1 MKETFIPILEKIGRG
16 FRAIAQ
22 HPRVTRARN
31 CLSTFASANCKR
43 TTNAIRTFS
52 PLEQKIFLALCVI
65 VVTSGIAFLFAL
77 NARFLVTIPTYGGSF
92 TEGVIGAPRFI
103 NPTLAI
109 SDADRDLTA
118 LVYSGLMRPTPEGKL
133 VPDLAQKYS
142 VSDDGL
148 TYTFILRENL
158 TWHDG
163 APLSA
168 DDVVFT
174 IEKVQDPVLKSPKRA
189 SWEGVTVSKEDDR
202 TIVFS
207 LKQAYSPF
215 LENTTL
221 GILPKHIW
229 GGISSEEF
237 GFSTYNTEPVGS
249 GPYKVQGTKKDSSG
263 VPSRYDLGS
272 FKKFALGKPYIS
284 ELRLHFYPNEAKLIS
299 AFERGE
305 IDAINAIPP
314 KKAGDFADKRNV
326 TLHTYVLPRIFGVFF
341 NQNQNPLFAN
351 QAVREALNDV
361 VDRKQIVHDVLFGY
375 GTPIVGPLP
384 PGVLGWKET
393 PPIDEDSDATIAR
406 AIESLEKGGW
416 KINTE
421 TGIRQR
427 KTKKETT
434 SLDFSLVTS
443 EAEELQ
449 HTATMLQETWE
460 KLGARVT
467 IKVFN
472 TNDLNQNVI
481 RPRKYDAL
489 LFGEIIGRESDP
501 FAFWHSS
508 QRNDPG
514 LNIALYANIKADGLL
529 EKGRKTSGVEERS
542 GIYETFQKE
551 IAKDAPAVFI
561 YSPDF
566 LYALPGNIRGVEPG
580 IITIPS
586 ERFLDINNWYIE
598 TDTVWK
604 IFN

>member
-1 MKETFIPILEKIGRG
+1 MKETFISIFEKIGQG
-16 FRAIAQ
+16 FRAVAQ
-22 HPRVTRARN
+22 HPTVTRAHDS
-31 CLSTFASANCKR
+31 LHAFVSAYCKR
-43 TTNAIRTFS
+43 TTTALRTFS
-52 PLEQKIFLALCVI
+52 PVEQRVFLALCAIALV
-65 VVTSGIAFLFAL
+65 SGVAFLFAL

-118 LVYSGLMRPTPEGKL
+118 LVYSGLMRPTPGGEL
-133 VPDLAQKYS
+133 VPDLAQEYS

-163 APLSA
+163 APLST

-189 SWEGVTVSKEDDR
+189 SWEGVTVSKTDDR

-229 GGISSEEF
+229 SGIGSEEF
-237 GFSTYNTEPVGS
+237 GFSTYNTEPIGS

-351 QAVREALNDV
+351 QAVREALNEV

-434 SLDFSLVTS
+434 SLDFSIVTS

-449 HTATMLQETWE
+449 HTATKLQETWE

-489 LFGEIIGRESDP
+489 LFGEIIGRE
-501 FAFWHSS
+501 
-508 QRNDPG
+508 
-514 LNIALYANIKADGLL
+514 I
-529 EKGRKTSGVEERS
+529 GRASCRER
-542 GIYETFQKE
+542 
-551 IAKDAPAVFI
+551 V
-561 YSPDF
+561 
-566 LYALPGNIRGVEPG
+566 
-580 IITIPS
+580 
-586 ERFLDINNWYIE
+586 
-598 TDTVWK
+598 
-604 IFN
+604 